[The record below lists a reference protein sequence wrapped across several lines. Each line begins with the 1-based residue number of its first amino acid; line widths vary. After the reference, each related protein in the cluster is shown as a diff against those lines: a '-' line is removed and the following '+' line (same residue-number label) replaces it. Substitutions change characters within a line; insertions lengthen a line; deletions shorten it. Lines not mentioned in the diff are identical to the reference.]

1 MRKLVL
7 LVGFMII
14 TSAYFN
20 LTSCS
25 KDEDEDEE
33 TGIVSH
39 EYSDWMEMTETD
51 SVLYAKARAAFLDD
65 PANAKSPHYLLLKS
79 LSGNPYAVRTQIAAT
94 REGINYQF
102 AFPEIVV
109 TVYIGN
115 DDEVGKVIMI
125 EAGLDLFPGP
135 IPPDPR
141 KRDTLIY

>member
-1 MRKLVL
+1 MV
-7 LVGFMII
+7 I
-14 TSAYFN
+14 TSAFFN

-25 KDEDEDEE
+25 KDEDEEA
-33 TGIVSH
+33 GIVSH

-51 SVLYAKARAAFLDD
+51 SVRYAKARAAFLDD
-65 PANAKSPHYLLLKS
+65 PGNAKSPHYLLLKS

-125 EAGLDLFPGP
+125 EAGFGLIPGP
-135 IPPDPR
+135 LPTYPR
-141 KRDTLIY
+141 RRDTIPY